1 MNSGGMCM
9 GGILFSFVLII
20 GVYIRRFDKDFSEE
34 DKQKV
39 FLFILAIMVVTIGL
53 AFLRD

>member
-9 GGILFSFVLII
+9 GGILFSFVLIL